1 MWLMCKVILKNR
13 DIEKER
19 ENDNNDLLV
28 AMDNEKVAT
37 FERRRVSASGS
48 DVESLVGA
56 AAAAAA
62 AAVKRDAGVRRLN
75 NPIKV
80 SGAGCK

>member
-1 MWLMCKVILKNR
+1 MCKVILKNR

-48 DVESLVGA
+48 DVESLVGGA